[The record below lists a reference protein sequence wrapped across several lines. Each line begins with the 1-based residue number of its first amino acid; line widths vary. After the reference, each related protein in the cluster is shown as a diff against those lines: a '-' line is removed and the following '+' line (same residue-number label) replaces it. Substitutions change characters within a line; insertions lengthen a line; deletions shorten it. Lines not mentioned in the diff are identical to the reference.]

1 MGIRKYKFNTRELLD
16 QVKENEL
23 NLLVREKEEN
33 PKDDNRG
40 LQLDKQISQVKARIA
55 ALQQTLDSL
64 EDRKSG
70 AE

>member
-1 MGIRKYKFNTRELLD
+1 MSIRKYKFNTRELLA
-16 QVKENEL
+16 QVNENEL
-23 NLLVREKEEN
+23 IIKEKEEN

-64 EDRKSG
+64 EDRRKE

>member
-1 MGIRKYKFNTRELLD
+1 MSIRKYKFNTRELLA
-16 QVKENEL
+16 QVNENEL
-23 NLLVREKEEN
+23 IIKEKEED

-64 EDRKSG
+64 EDKSL
-70 AE
+70 

>member
-64 EDRKSG
+64 EDKKSG

>member
-1 MGIRKYKFNTRELLD
+1 MSIRKYKFNTRELLD

-23 NLLVREKEEN
+23 NLLVREKEEK

-70 AE
+70 TE

>member
-1 MGIRKYKFNTRELLD
+1 M
-16 QVKENEL
+16 
-23 NLLVREKEEN
+23 REKEEN

>member
-1 MGIRKYKFNTRELLD
+1 MGIRKYKFNTKELLD
-16 QVKENEL
+16 QVRENEL
-23 NLLVREKEEN
+23 IIREKEEK

-64 EDRKSG
+64 EDKKQG
-70 AE
+70 AEND

>member
-1 MGIRKYKFNTRELLD
+1 MSIRKYKFNTRELLD
-16 QVKENEL
+16 QVNENEL
-23 NLLVREKEEN
+23 IIKEKEEN

-64 EDRKSG
+64 EDRRKE

>member
-1 MGIRKYKFNTRELLD
+1 MPIRKYKFNTSELLD
-16 QVKENEL
+16 RVKENEL
-23 NLLVREKEEN
+23 AIREKEEN

-64 EDRKSG
+64 EDKKQG
-70 AE
+70 AEND

>member
-1 MGIRKYKFNTRELLD
+1 MSIRKYKFNTRELLA
-16 QVKENEL
+16 QVNENEL
-23 NLLVREKEEN
+23 IIKEKEEN

-64 EDRKSG
+64 ED
-70 AE
+70 

>member
-1 MGIRKYKFNTRELLD
+1 MSIRKYKFNTRELLD

-23 NLLVREKEEN
+23 NLLVREKEEK

>member
-1 MGIRKYKFNTRELLD
+1 MSIRKYKFNTRELLA
-16 QVKENEL
+16 QVNENEL
-23 NLLVREKEEN
+23 IIKEKEED

-64 EDRKSG
+64 EDKRKG

>member
-1 MGIRKYKFNTRELLD
+1 MSIRKYKFNTRELLD
-16 QVKENEL
+16 QVNENEL
-23 NLLVREKEEN
+23 NILVREKEEN

-70 AE
+70 TE

>member
-1 MGIRKYKFNTRELLD
+1 MSIRKYKFNTRELLD

-23 NLLVREKEEN
+23 NLLVREKEEK

-55 ALQQTLDSL
+55 ALQQTQYQS
-64 EDRKSG
+64 
-70 AE
+70 